1 MQHYQSLPLSTPSS
15 NLSITPSTE
24 FINLHLQ
31 PPFSLPASPASTSM
45 TSGTSTQQTK
55 HSPLSSGMSR
65 IFASIFT
72 YDSSTNPASLP
83 SKTINKFIS
92 SQSTSF
98 YRISSIVVSPALLPF
113 THSILQQILHSS
125 FTHYQVFSMHYILNH
140 RTFPTKRPLFIV
152 SAVWET
158 THIAFQDVL
167 VCPHHPTR
175 YRYPIPRKGHCA

>member
-1 MQHYQSLPLSTPSS
+1 MTAVLNPSQHTPSQLPPTIATLPIS
-15 NLSITPSTE
+15 SGGLGFLHPRAALPIPS
-24 FINLHLQ
+24 FINTIKQSINYALNGIHQ
-31 PPFSLPASPASTSM
+31 PSATFSLPASPAST

-113 THSILQQILHSS
+113 THYTLQ
-125 FTHYQVFSMHYILNH
+125 
-140 RTFPTKRPLFIV
+140 
-152 SAVWET
+152 
-158 THIAFQDVL
+158 
-167 VCPHHPTR
+167 
-175 YRYPIPRKGHCA
+175 